1 MHINAKS
8 GRLEKL
14 TEINFKD
21 LKIKIFKVTKM
32 ATVINYKYIEED
44 KLYVPTD
51 SYVEIVIKM
60 LGNELPMLTAE
71 KYSIKL

>member
-1 MHINAKS
+1 LYINAKS